1 MEQIPA
7 RNTHIKYVMKFPA
20 VYKTLRF
27 IAVFTKDIMQ
37 IYSRNTCTE
46 LATANCY
53 FPLYKMG
60 EKSPCPL
67 QNHTEVT
74 TYITVLKHINH
85 TSME

>member
-1 MEQIPA
+1 MRVHSMEQIPA

-46 LATANCY
+46 LATANYVIFLCTRWVRSHHA
-53 FPLYKMG
+53 LYK
-60 EKSPCPL
+60 
-67 QNHTEVT
+67 
-74 TYITVLKHINH
+74 ITQK
-85 TSME
+85 